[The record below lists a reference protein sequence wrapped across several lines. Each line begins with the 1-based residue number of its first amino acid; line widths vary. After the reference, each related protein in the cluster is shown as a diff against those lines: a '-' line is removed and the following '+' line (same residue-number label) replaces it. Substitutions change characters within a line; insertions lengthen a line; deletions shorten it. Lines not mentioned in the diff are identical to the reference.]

1 MKDASRANSSNLNVI
16 YVLVGNKL
24 DLEDERAVT
33 QEEAYQ
39 FADENDLL
47 FFETSAK
54 TGENIQ
60 KVFIHSSSFILD
72 QIHQGTLSINES
84 NGVWPDVIHRRT
96 QKNNRRKSDENCQ
109 RTFCSQIHK
118 FVRNYFCCCFCD
130 NEK

>member
-1 MKDASRANSSNLNVI
+1 MKDAYSANSCNLNVI

-24 DLEDERAVT
+24 DLEDERVVT

-39 FADENDLL
+39 FAEENDLL

-54 TGENIQ
+54 TGENVK

-72 QIHQGTLSINES
+72 QIHQGTLSIDQS
-84 NGVWPDVIHRRT
+84 NGVWRDVIHRRT
-96 QKNNRRKSDENCQ
+96 PTNNRRTNDEKSQ
-109 RTFCSQIHK
+109 RTVCNHIHE
-118 FVRNYFCCCFCD
+118 FVRKYFCCCFCD